1 MCAINF
7 QPFPVMDI
15 HMIIFF
21 SLRRR
26 LKAD

>member
-1 MCAINF
+1 MCAIIS
-7 QPFPVMDI
+7 QPFPVMNI
-15 HMIIFF
+15 HMIIIF

>member
-15 HMIIFF
+15 HMIIIF

>member
-1 MCAINF
+1 MCTIIS
-7 QPFPVMDI
+7 QPFPVMNI
-15 HMIIFF
+15 HMIIIF